1 MEFLKSLF
9 KEDETRAVG
18 LCSFRKNPSKEVIRT
33 VIPDFS
39 AKNLVFITNTKN
51 NFLLS

>member
-1 MEFLKSLF
+1 MEFLKKIL
-9 KEDETRAVG
+9 KEDDEKVVG
-18 LCSFRKNPSKEVIRT
+18 LCSFKKKPQRTRT

-39 AKNLVFITNTKN
+39 AKNLVFSTNTKN

>member
-1 MEFLKSLF
+1 MEFLKNLL
-9 KEDETRAVG
+9 KEDDEKIVG
-18 LCSFRKNPSKEVIRT
+18 LCSFKKKPQRVRN

-39 AKNLVFITNTKN
+39 TKNLVFVTNTKN